1 MRLLRVLTIG
11 GSDSS
16 ADAGIQADLKTFTA
30 LGVSPAVAITAVTA
44 QNAFGVE
51 AIYEVPASVVEAQ
64 LRAVLAEGEVAFAK
78 TGMLFSAE
86 IVKVVADF
94 FTSHS
99 IKFVLDPVLRAG
111 SGVSLLKQDAFEALI
126 ERLLPL
132 SAVVTPNVSEAEAIS
147 GVKIE
152 TVEDAREAAVRIA
165 EKGARAVVVK
175 GGHLEAEV
183 KAGRSTDILYD
194 AEREAFEVFSGAWL
208 PLRVER
214 AHGAGCTFSAALAV
228 ALVKGLS
235 LKEAVAFAKSF
246 VTDALRFGVL
256 CERAGGE
263 SVLVANPA
271 GRTRKRAERFEVLE
285 NLKEAVRRL
294 SALSEFRKLIP
305 EVGVNLAMAT
315 ESGES
320 VKDVAAIDGRITC
333 TKSGFRIG
341 SVEFGASSH
350 VARAILAMRKFNK
363 WMRSAINIKYSPE
376 IVEVC
381 EQLFEVASF
390 DRGKEPSD
398 AKEGK
403 TMDWGIREAVQR
415 ALRERGR
422 IPDVIY
428 DCGAVGKEP
437 VVRIFG
443 VDAVDVVE
451 KVRRIL
457 EKLK

>member
-1 MRLLRVLTIG
+1 
-11 GSDSS
+11 
-16 ADAGIQADLKTFTA
+16 
-30 LGVSPAVAITAVTA
+30 
-44 QNAFGVE
+44 
-51 AIYEVPASVVEAQ
+51 
-64 LRAVLAEGEVAFAK
+64 
-78 TGMLFSAE
+78 
-86 IVKVVADF
+86 
-94 FTSHS
+94 
-99 IKFVLDPVLRAG
+99 
-111 SGVSLLKQDAFEALI
+111 
-126 ERLLPL
+126 
-132 SAVVTPNVSEAEAIS
+132 
-147 GVKIE
+147 
-152 TVEDAREAAVRIA
+152 
-165 EKGARAVVVK
+165 
-175 GGHLEAEV
+175 
-183 KAGRSTDILYD
+183 
-194 AEREAFEVFSGAWL
+194 
-208 PLRVER
+208 
-214 AHGAGCTFSAALAV
+214 
-228 ALVKGLS
+228 
-235 LKEAVAFAKSF
+235 VAFAKSF

-363 WMRSAINIKYSPE
+363 RMRSAINIKYSPE